1 MRYQFVKWLKQF
13 FIRQEYRNPNA
24 VKNTKIKIKNE
35 LKSKEKKLK
44 PQANSTPKTQT
55 RRGTH

>member
-24 VKNTKIKIKNE
+24 VKNTKEKYKN
-35 LKSKEKKLK
+35 KNKK
-44 PQANSTPKTQT
+44 
-55 RRGTH
+55 